1 MSAIKNFRSKHSNE
15 VTLAII
21 FIGIFVLMSI
31 LSPDKFLSGNNIKT
45 MAFQM
50 PEFGLMALA
59 MMIAV
64 LTGGINLSITTGAT
78 LSSIIAAFILSSE
91 FSQNNN
97 VLGVVVALLACLAV
111 SVATGAFN
119 GTVIA
124 YIGVAPMLVTLGT
137 KTLFEGL
144 GIGITKGGAISG
156 FPEIYSEIGNGSVL
170 GIPIPIIIY
179 VIIIIISYL
188 LFERSAWGTEVF
200 MVGCN
205 ETATRFSGINTKK
218 TLMKVYIYSGVMAG
232 LASILISSRYNSAKT
247 DYGSS
252 YLMQAVTAVVLG
264 GTDINGGHGTVA
276 GTVLAVAIIQVV
288 STGLNILQVSRYVVD
303 IITGGILIAVLAV
316 RHITSVLEDN
326 KKIKARSAASAK

>member
-1 MSAIKNFRSKHSNE
+1 MKILKEFKSKHSSE
-15 VTLAII
+15 VTLAFI
-21 FIGIFVLMSI
+21 FIGIFILMGI
-31 LSPDKFLSGNNIKT
+31 LSPTKFLSINNFKT

-64 LTGGINLSITTGAT
+64 LTGGINLSITTGAA
-78 LSSIIAAFILSSE
+78 LSSIVAAFILSSE
-91 FSQNNN
+91 FSRQNNI
-97 VLGVVVALLACLAV
+97 LGIIAALCACILV
-111 SVATGAFN
+111 SCLTGAFN
-119 GTVIA
+119 GYVIA

-144 GIGITKGGAISG
+144 GLNFTKGGSISG

-170 GIPIPIIIY
+170 GIPIPMIIY
-179 VIIIIISYL
+179 IVIIIISYL
-188 LFERSAWGTEVF
+188 LFERSAWGTEVY

-205 ETATRFSGINTKK
+205 STATKFSGIDIKK
-218 TLMKVYIYSGVMAG
+218 TLILVYIYSGLMAG

-252 YLMQAVTAVVLG
+252 YMMQSVTAVVLG
-264 GTDINGGHGTVA
+264 GTSIAGGHGTVA
-276 GTVLAVAIIQVV
+276 GTVIAVATIQII
-288 STGLNILQVSRYVVD
+288 STGLNILGVNRYIID

-316 RHITSVLEDN
+316 RHITRVLEDK
-326 KKIKARSAASAK
+326 KKIKERAANV